1 MNSCFVLVSN
11 KYPQTIMY
19 FKPFKCRV
27 KPRAREFT
35 KIRTYGMRA
44 KSKPNFSPISVMLL
58 LVSFYVVKKLDAT
71 FRVRRRAFTIF
82 GKAIHNPL
90 AHGVKRIITHL

>member
-1 MNSCFVLVSN
+1 
-11 KYPQTIMY
+11 MY

-44 KSKPNFSPISVMLL
+44 KHKPNFSPISVMLL
-58 LVSFYVVKKLDAT
+58 LVSFYVVKK
-71 FRVRRRAFTIF
+71 I
-82 GKAIHNPL
+82 GC
-90 AHGVKRIITHL
+90 HLQSEEEGLYNFW

>member
-1 MNSCFVLVSN
+1 M
-11 KYPQTIMY
+11 YPQIIMY

-44 KSKPNFSPISVMLL
+44 KRKPNLAPNFSN
-58 LVSFYVVKKLDAT
+58 
-71 FRVRRRAFTIF
+71 AFTCELLCGEKI
-82 GKAIHNPL
+82 GCNLQSEEEGGPL
-90 AHGVKRIITHL
+90 QFFVKPFTTHSPMG